1 MEIYR
6 KNTLEKDRN
15 EKKMTCSNHIV
26 DLYNFIVK
34 EMENE

>member
-15 EKKMTCSNHIV
+15 EKRMLK
-26 DLYNFIVK
+26 DLDKISRLCARKDNSC
-34 EMENE
+34 